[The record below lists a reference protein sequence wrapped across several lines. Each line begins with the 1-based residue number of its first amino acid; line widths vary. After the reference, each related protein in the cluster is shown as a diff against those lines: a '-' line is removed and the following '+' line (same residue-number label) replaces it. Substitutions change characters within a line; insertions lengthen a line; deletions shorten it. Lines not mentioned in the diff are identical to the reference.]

1 MNIYGFYGEHLDNQ
15 TEWDGL
21 SIRSDDGLN
30 RRWRSNTVHP
40 FLFNSETISKGRTQ
54 IVFQLEHFMAHLNL
68 RYFAYVFTAHALSS
82 VHFTCPF
89 SVDFH
94 SILRFSVFKD
104 SIRDS
109 KFRPNQYR
117 SKHK

>member
-40 FLFNSETISKGRTQ
+40 FLFSSETISKGRTQ
-54 IVFQLEHFMAHLNL
+54 IVFQLEHFIAHFSL
-68 RYFAYVFTAHALSS
+68 RYFAYVFTAHALPS
-82 VHFTCPF
+82 
-89 SVDFH
+89 H
-94 SILRFSVFKD
+94 SRVYEQVARIARKGKLGKRNDYSWG
-104 SIRDS
+104 
-109 KFRPNQYR
+109 NN
-117 SKHK
+117 